1 MSPVLPFFVYGTLKH
16 GESNYGPFLAGRTL
30 SEQPATLAGAA
41 LYSAGAYPYLVVEP
55 DLVTS
60 DDYVHG
66 MVMTVQPALYDEVLQ
81 QIDRLEDYIPGDP
94 YNEYERITRVA
105 QTPSGAVEV
114 WAYVAGARVLDMIR
128 EGHLSRISGGIWQE
142 T

>member
-1 MSPVLPFFVYGTLKH
+1 M
-16 GESNYGPFLAGRTL
+16 
-30 SEQPATLAGAA
+30 
-41 LYSAGAYPYLVVEP
+41 
-55 DLVTS
+55 S
-60 DDYVHG
+60 DDQVHG

-114 WAYVAGARVLDMIR
+114 WTYVAGARVLESIR
-128 EGHLSRISGGIWQE
+128 EGHLYRIPGGIWQE